1 MAIDLTD
8 TRISVSAELKE
19 HYSKI
24 IEQRN
29 VILES
34 EVSEDRDKAAIL
46 RVTSDILKDLVKIQ
60 EQAYNSEKFAILQQ
74 VVITVLKDYDTEV
87 HRKVVELF
95 EEVRKNVQEI

>member
-29 VILES
+29 GILES

-74 VVITVLKDYDTEV
+74 VVITVLKDYDAEI

-95 EEVRKNVQEI
+95 EEQLKNVQEI